1 MLDHN
6 YAASSY
12 DECFGD
18 SWKAEKTSGASNIDF
33 YGLLDDRSNQAS
45 PTSSIATSYEGAS
58 ISGSASSSGFR
69 ESRDERKVRN
79 YGLPLSCSQIID
91 SSMEEFND
99 LLTRHTLTEEQTA
112 LCRDIRRRGKNKVA
126 AQNCRKR
133 KLNLISHLQD
143 EVDKYRQTKQSLL
156 AERQELYRM
165 RNEWTNKLLTL
176 EEQVLRGLGKSSENY
191 SLELMPH
198 SQQIRIAQRHTST
211 TATTRRLTKPTR
223 A

>member
-1 MLDHN
+1 MVFLEHDVN
-6 YAASSY
+6 MI
-12 DECFGD
+12 
-18 SWKAEKTSGASNIDF
+18 NIT
-33 YGLLDDRSNQAS
+33 GN
-45 PTSSIATSYEGAS
+45 
-58 ISGSASSSGFR
+58 
-69 ESRDERKVRN
+69 
-79 YGLPLSCSQIID
+79 CSLFIKCIIPCVYL
-91 SSMEEFND
+91 F
-99 LLTRHTLTEEQTA
+99 Q
-112 LCRDIRRRGKNKVA
+112 VA

-165 RNEWTNKLLTL
+165 RNEWTNKLYDL
-176 EEQVLRGLGKSSENY
+176 EDQVLRGLGKSPENF

-211 TATTRRLTKPTR
+211 SATTTRRHLTKPTR

>member
-1 MLDHN
+1 MVFLAHDVNMIKTTGHC
-6 YAASSY
+6 SFLIESIISY
-12 DECFGD
+12 VYLF
-18 SWKAEKTSGASNIDF
+18 
-33 YGLLDDRSNQAS
+33 Q
-45 PTSSIATSYEGAS
+45 
-58 ISGSASSSGFR
+58 
-69 ESRDERKVRN
+69 
-79 YGLPLSCSQIID
+79 
-91 SSMEEFND
+91 
-99 LLTRHTLTEEQTA
+99 
-112 LCRDIRRRGKNKVA
+112 VA

-165 RNEWTNKLLTL
+165 RNEWTNKLYDL
-176 EEQVLRGLGKSSENY
+176 EDQVLRGLGKSPENF

-211 TATTRRLTKPTR
+211 SATTTRRHLTKPTR

>member
-1 MLDHN
+1 MDM
-6 YAASSY
+6 
-12 DECFGD
+12 
-18 SWKAEKTSGASNIDF
+18 
-33 YGLLDDRSNQAS
+33 
-45 PTSSIATSYEGAS
+45 
-58 ISGSASSSGFR
+58 
-69 ESRDERKVRN
+69 
-79 YGLPLSCSQIID
+79 SQ
-91 SSMEEFND
+91 F
-99 LLTRHTLTEEQTA
+99 TFQ
-112 LCRDIRRRGKNKVA
+112 VA

-165 RNEWTNKLLTL
+165 RNEWTNKLLNL
-176 EEQVLRGLGKSSENY
+176 EDQVLRGLGKNSENY

-211 TATTRRLTKPTR
+211 TSATRRHLAKPTR

>member
-1 MLDHN
+1 MVFLAHDVN
-6 YAASSY
+6 MIILFNCSFPIQCVISY
-12 DECFGD
+12 VYLF
-18 SWKAEKTSGASNIDF
+18 
-33 YGLLDDRSNQAS
+33 Q
-45 PTSSIATSYEGAS
+45 
-58 ISGSASSSGFR
+58 
-69 ESRDERKVRN
+69 
-79 YGLPLSCSQIID
+79 
-91 SSMEEFND
+91 
-99 LLTRHTLTEEQTA
+99 
-112 LCRDIRRRGKNKVA
+112 VA

-165 RNEWTNKLLTL
+165 RNEWTNKLYDL
-176 EEQVLRGLGKSSENY
+176 EDQVLRGLGKSPENF

-211 TATTRRLTKPTR
+211 SATTTRRHLTKPTR

>member
-1 MLDHN
+1 MKMSVSF
-6 YAASSY
+6 A
-12 DECFGD
+12 
-18 SWKAEKTSGASNIDF
+18 
-33 YGLLDDRSNQAS
+33 
-45 PTSSIATSYEGAS
+45 
-58 ISGSASSSGFR
+58 
-69 ESRDERKVRN
+69 
-79 YGLPLSCSQIID
+79 
-91 SSMEEFND
+91 M
-99 LLTRHTLTEEQTA
+99 LLTIFPSLYNVLYYLIFQ
-112 LCRDIRRRGKNKVA
+112 VA

-165 RNEWTNKLLTL
+165 RNEWTNKLLNL
-176 EEQVLRGLGKSSENY
+176 EDQVLRGLGKSSDNY

>member
-1 MLDHN
+1 MVFLAYNVNMIRILFN
-6 YAASSY
+6 YNLLIQYVISY
-12 DECFGD
+12 VYLF
-18 SWKAEKTSGASNIDF
+18 
-33 YGLLDDRSNQAS
+33 Q
-45 PTSSIATSYEGAS
+45 
-58 ISGSASSSGFR
+58 
-69 ESRDERKVRN
+69 
-79 YGLPLSCSQIID
+79 
-91 SSMEEFND
+91 
-99 LLTRHTLTEEQTA
+99 
-112 LCRDIRRRGKNKVA
+112 VA

-165 RNEWTNKLLTL
+165 RNEWTNKLYDL
-176 EEQVLRGLGKSSENY
+176 EDQVLRGLGKSPENF

-211 TATTRRLTKPTR
+211 SATTTRRHLTKPTR